1 MINYMSKHADELL
14 REWFKKAST
23 LEVAHVK
30 ASNWYY
36 GKDTW
41 IAIPSIILS
50 VLSGSLAFSTTGFPE
65 DIKNTFLFVTGG
77 ISIVNTIIA
86 SIKEYF
92 SWGQKHFN
100 HAAAALAYQKL
111 KNNIEIQL
119 ALHKMGIDI
128 PYEKIIQDTGNMITK
143 IENEAPQLP
152 KFIADNINFG
162 EKIIDIMVETNT
174 EHENDSEIRD
184 IVDKYLK
191 VPAKE
196 EADNMVDTK

>member
-1 MINYMSKHADELL
+1 MSKHADELL
-14 REWFKKAST
+14 REWFKKATT
-23 LEVAHVK
+23 LEAAHIQ

-50 VLSGSLAFSTTGFPE
+50 VLSGSLAFSTTGFPDE
-65 DIKNTFLFVTGG
+65 IKNTFLFVTGG

-92 SWGQKHFN
+92 SWSQKHFN
-100 HAAAALAYQKL
+100 HGATALAYQKL

-128 PYEKIIQDTGNMITK
+128 PYERIIQETGTMLTK
-143 IENEAPQLP
+143 IENESPQLP
-152 KFIADNINFG
+152 KFIV
-162 EKIIDIMVETNT
+162 EKLQLGSAVIDIMVDTNT
-174 EHENDSEIRD
+174 DQENDSD
-184 IVDKYLK
+184 IKDIIERYIKREPQNQGETVTMTT
-191 VPAKE
+191 V
-196 EADNMVDTK
+196 

>member
-1 MINYMSKHADELL
+1 MSKHADELL
-14 REWFKKAST
+14 REWFKKAT
-23 LEVAHVK
+23 ALEAAHIK

-50 VLSGSLAFSTTGFPE
+50 VLSGSLAFSTTGFPDE
-65 DIKNTFLFVTGG
+65 IKNTFLFVTGG

-86 SIKEYF
+86 SVKEYF

-100 HAAAALAYQKL
+100 HAATALAYQKL

-128 PYEKIIQDTGNMITK
+128 PYDKIIKETGTMITK
-143 IENEAPQLP
+143 IENESPQLP
-152 KFIADNINFG
+152 KFIVDKLDLGSA
-162 EKIIDIMVETNT
+162 IIDIMVDTNT
-174 EHENDSEIRD
+174 DQENDSD
-184 IVDKYLK
+184 IKDIIDKYI
-191 VPAKE
+191 KE
-196 EADNMVDTK
+196 QPKETAEETVTVERS

>member
-1 MINYMSKHADELL
+1 MSKHADELL
-14 REWFKKAST
+14 REWYKKASAF
-23 LEVAHVK
+23 EAAHMA
-30 ASNWYY
+30 ASNFYY

-50 VLSGSLAFSTTGFPE
+50 VLSGSLAFSTTGFPD

-77 ISIVNTIIA
+77 ISIINTIIA

-100 HAAAALAYQKL
+100 HAASALAYQKL

-128 PYEKIIQDTGNMITK
+128 PYEKIIQETGMMITK
-143 IENEAPQLP
+143 IENESPQLP
-152 KFIADNINFG
+152 EFITRNIDTGNQ
-162 EKIIDIMVETNT
+162 IIDIMVDTNT
-174 EHENDSEIRD
+174 EHENDSDIREIME
-184 IVDKYLK
+184 KYLK
-191 VPAKE
+191 PNSNVE
-196 EADNMVDTK
+196 ITRTNE